1 MEPQSKTMFAVK
13 GCLQVYR
20 CFFKSKELLEEIFCF
35 RTIKRSFTDFVSEP
49 SRDPSQLLF
58 QKHQEIFHSLCFKT
72 IKRIFHQVDSKW
84 RPYTRFS
91 FTWNANLFYKDYP
104 SCCAKVARGCATF
117 CNAAPPCLASSWNIP
132 IHFWKDCGEIAGSV
146 YPAPPSLASS
156 WNISSHF
163 WKGCGEIAGSGYPAP
178 PSLAS
183 SWNIS
188 SHFWKVC
195 GEIAGSGYPAPPSLA
210 SSWNISSHFW
220 KGCEEIVKQDQGT
233 HLRESWQRSSSA
245 DEIFLDSRVDD
256 SRQVLTKC

>member
-1 MEPQSKTMFAVK
+1 M
-13 GCLQVYR
+13 
-20 CFFKSKELLEEIFCF
+20 CFFKSNELLEEIFCF

-72 IKRIFHQVDSKW
+72 IKRIFHQVDNKW

-91 FTWNANLFYKDYP
+91 FTWNANLCYKDYP
-104 SCCAKVARGCATF
+104 SCCATF
-117 CNAAPPCLASSWNIP
+117 VKCSSSMSGFFLEHSNPFLEGLWRNCRIRVP
-132 IHFWKDCGEIAGSV
+132 SSTISGFFLEHFKPLLEGLWRNCRIR
-146 YPAPPSLASS
+146 L
-156 WNISSHF
+156 
-163 WKGCGEIAGSGYPAP
+163 PAP

-220 KGCEEIVKQDQGT
+220 KGCEEIVKQDQGN

-245 DEIFLDSRVDD
+245 DEIFLDPCVDD